1 MSSVDQFESVFK
13 AASKELFNFL
23 EIDIKKALL
32 VSDCD
37 ETGRAALEKSVR
49 QFLSAIE
56 KNRKVE
62 WLMLNGQDFKSVQD
76 LLNGIE
82 NHRPDLIVT
91 YRHLHS
97 DAWQWPYSLGEH
109 LDVMTQVTDIPVAVI
124 PHPEKEEGILER
136 LKSTDNVLAIT
147 DRMTGDHRL
156 ASYGIYFTR
165 ENGTL
170 FLAHLEDEDIYD
182 RYMDVISK
190 IPQIDTDVA
199 REKIKERLIKEPADY
214 IKSFQQFM
222 SKKDSSIKVESLVAM
237 GKQLHNYKTWIDE
250 HEIDL
255 VIMNTKDEDQL
266 AMHGLAH
273 PLVVELRDT
282 PLLLL

>member
-13 AASKELFNFL
+13 SSSKELFNFL
-23 EIDIKKALL
+23 EIDIKKVLL
-32 VSDCD
+32 VNDCD
-37 ETGRAALEKSVR
+37 EPGRVALEQSVR
-49 QFLSAIE
+49 QFLSAID
-56 KNRKVE
+56 KNQKVE
-62 WLMLNGQDFKSVQD
+62 LMMLNGYAFKRVQD

-82 NHRPDLIVT
+82 ENKPDLIVT

-109 LDVMTQVTDIPVAVI
+109 LDVMTQVIDIPVVVI
-124 PHPEKEEGILER
+124 PHPRKEKRILQR
-136 LKSTDNVLAIT
+136 LKNTDHVLAIT
-147 DRMTGDHRL
+147 DKMTGDHRL
-156 ASYGIYFTR
+156 ASYGICFTQ

-170 FLAHLEDEDIYD
+170 FLAHLEDEEIYD

-190 IPQIDTDVA
+190 IPEIDTDVA
-199 REKIKERLIKEPADY
+199 REKIKKRLIKEPADY
-214 IKSFQQFM
+214 INSFQQFM
-222 SKKDSSIKVESLVAM
+222 SKKDSSIKVKALVAM
-237 GKQLHNYKTWIDE
+237 GKQLQNYQTWIDD

-273 PLVVELRDT
+273 PLVVELRNT